1 MQSLSPRDVTGLLHA
16 WTRGDRSALDK
27 LIPLVQAELYQR
39 ARRYMARER
48 PGHLLQAT
56 ALINEVYVR
65 LLDWRAVSWQNR
77 AQFFGICAR
86 LMRNILVDLARAR
99 PHLANGVE
107 ARQVPLDEA
116 LAISRHRSADLVTLN
131 DALEALATLDPRQ
144 SQVVELRFFGG
155 LSVEETAEVLQI
167 SGITV
172 IREWNKARAWLY
184 RELNRTCSGD
194 EK

>member
-16 WTRGDRSALDK
+16 WTHGDRSALDE
-27 LIPLVQAELYQR
+27 LIPLVQAELYHR

-99 PHLANGVE
+99 PHLAHGVE
-107 ARQVPLDEA
+107 ARQVSLDEA
-116 LAISRHRSADLVTLN
+116 FAIARDRNAELVALN
-131 DALEALATLDPRQ
+131 DALETLAAIDQRK
-144 SQVVELRFFGG
+144 SRIVELRFFGG
-155 LSVEETAEVLQI
+155 LSVEETAEVLHI

-184 RELNRTCSGD
+184 RELSRTSSAV
-194 EK
+194 ET